1 MCGVLL
7 HVTPG
12 RSTIGSKPTYRELVL
27 WKESKLACKDFPSVA
42 TKSPPYVL
50 LRYELSC
57 FDDMDINFLL
67 QSDIYTHLLNVMRDK
82 LTYYCML
89 HHVSFHRSLNPY
101 SCFKKRNRLLKL
113 FYSTKVVF
121 KRNNPKDF
129 LPLKLCT
136 ECINDDEESISQE
149 ERTFICKLI
158 EGLEDHIGFLL
169 TIKNFNAISTE
180 VKKAVELHKVNFRYV
195 TVMIC
200 SDGEI
205 VGIDRNVVDLML
217 PHKYRKDSDYNDIR
231 NDVLLKSYGIQYIIS
246 DFYIKY
252 DKMME
257 SRCIPVTSNRGA
269 YVLVF
274 NWYSTITLTVE
285 YDFKQEFLLIKY

>member
-1 MCGVLL
+1 MFHSTNVL
-7 HVTPG
+7 
-12 RSTIGSKPTYRELVL
+12 
-27 WKESKLACKDFPSVA
+27 
-42 TKSPPYVL
+42 
-50 LRYELSC
+50 
-57 FDDMDINFLL
+57 
-67 QSDIYTHLLNVMRDK
+67 
-82 LTYYCML
+82 
-89 HHVSFHRSLNPY
+89 
-101 SCFKKRNRLLKL
+101 
-113 FYSTKVVF
+113 F
-121 KRNNPKDF
+121 KRNNPKNL
-129 LPLKLCT
+129 LPLKVCT
-136 ECINDDEESISQE
+136 ECITDEDESISSQ
-149 ERTFICKLI
+149 ERTFIMNLI

-169 TIKNFNAISTE
+169 TIKRFAPISTD
-180 VKKAVELHKVNFRYV
+180 VMKAVELHKVNFRYV

-200 SDGEI
+200 SEGEI
-205 VGIDRNVVDLML
+205 VDIDRNVVDLML

-285 YDFKQEFLLIKY
+285 YDFKEEFLLIKY